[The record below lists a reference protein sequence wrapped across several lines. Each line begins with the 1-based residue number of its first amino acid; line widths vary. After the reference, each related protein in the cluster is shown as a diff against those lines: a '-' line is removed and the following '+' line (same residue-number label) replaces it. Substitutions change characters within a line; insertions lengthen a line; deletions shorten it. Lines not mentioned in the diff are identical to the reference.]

1 MLKVDQ
7 TVFIIS
13 GCMNTMAHPE
23 ISFQDEEE
31 VFTEQI
37 L

>member
-7 TVFIIS
+7 TLFIIS

-23 ISFQDEEE
+23 IPSQDEEE
-31 VFTEQI
+31 EFTEQI